1 MTHATNDSRAR
12 APMDGIFASETV
24 QQFVHIM
31 QAVAMSNLNEMRA
44 EAQAF
49 VCKNPSVSLLTA
61 FRTCIGCV
69 RKWNRTI
76 IVTEREVWIQ
86 RYGQLEGL
94 MRQTCEKC
102 IRAYDRVKEV
112 RANGMRV
119 PPLGDFLY
127 FFLNNFV
134 ASADVVNMDVFN
146 QPEYIVQASVAR
158 AVRQTI
164 LDCITMLYFP
174 EQLVYVEKT
183 KTTNSQ

>member
-1 MTHATNDSRAR
+1 MSPHER
-12 APMDGIFASETV
+12 APLEGIFASETV

-31 QAVAMSNLNEMRA
+31 QAVAMSNINEMRA
-44 EAQAF
+44 EALAYSS
-49 VCKNPSVSLLTA
+49 KNPSISILSA

-69 RKWNRTI
+69 RKWDRTI
-76 IVTEREVWIQ
+76 IVTEREVWKQ

-102 IRAYDRVKEV
+102 VRAYDRVEGV
-112 RANGMRV
+112 RENGMRI

-134 ASADVVNMDVFN
+134 VSADVVNMAVFD

-164 LDCITMLYFP
+164 LDCITMLYYP
-174 EQLVYVEKT
+174 EKLVYVQKQ
-183 KTTNSQ
+183 SS

>member
-61 FRTCIGCV
+61 FRTCIG
-69 RKWNRTI
+69 
-76 IVTEREVWIQ
+76 
-86 RYGQLEGL
+86 
-94 MRQTCEKC
+94 
-102 IRAYDRVKEV
+102 AYDRVKEV